1 MSDLAARLTEAAEA
15 VATALTD
22 DEVAAIRRYQGLD
35 RSYELVAS
43 VLRGLRSP
51 EDLTAGEAELVTMIL
66 RALPVSIAR
75 WEVPEPLRVYR
86 GQRSVARLLGSGPRD
101 QRVLVANSFLSTTI
115 FREVALEEF
124 TKPAG
129 PGGPAL
135 LEISVPAG
143 HAPSGYHQSATPLW
157 PTRASFCWM
166 SALASPS
173 GVSDRTAV
181 SWFWTARWHESF
193 HGRGRGLPPARRA
206 PARPRDP

>member
-1 MSDLAARLTEAAEA
+1 MSDLAARLTEAASA
-15 VATALTD
+15 VAAALTD

-35 RSYELVAS
+35 RSYELVAA

-51 EDLTAGEAELVTMIL
+51 GDLTAPEAELVTMIL

-86 GQRSVARLLGSGPRD
+86 GQRSVARLLGSGPREE
-101 QRVLVANSFLSTTI
+101 RVLVTASFLSTTI

-143 HAPSGYHQSATPLW
+143 TPALW
-157 PTRASFCWM
+157 LPPVGDP
-166 SALASPS
+166 ALAYQGELLLDS
-173 GVSDRTAV
+173 GSLMAV
-181 SWFWTARWHESF
+181 
-193 HGRGRGLPPARRA
+193 RGERQDGGIVVLDCEVMA
-206 PARPRDP
+206 

>member
-1 MSDLAARLTEAAEA
+1 MAPGGEGDVSDLAARLTEAAEA

-143 HAPSGYHQSATPLW
+143 
-157 PTRASFCWM
+157 TRALWLPPVGDP
-166 SALASPS
+166 ALAYQGELLLDVGSRIT
-173 GVSDRTAV
+173 V
-181 SWFWTARWHESF
+181 
-193 HGRGRGLPPARRA
+193 RGERQDGGILVLDCEVA
-206 PARPRDP
+206 